1 MAWKKETFGFL
12 LQLVDWMV
20 EKASWLVNQNIV
32 VFICFFLFCFFCFL
46 IFFFFFFLF
55 FFVGVVVFQ
64 VNLLVDLFL
73 KYV

>member
-32 VFICFFLFCFFCFL
+32 VIICCFCFCFVCFL
-46 IFFFFFFLF
+46 IFFFWF

-64 VNLLVDLFL
+64 VNLFVDLFL
-73 KYV
+73 KYVH